1 MDVLSNLG
9 GYFSQ
14 FNTPLNVS
22 VISKLTKWPKLQSL
36 GHDSMLSDLSQN
48 FHGIKD
54 AKIQFA
60 THTAGN
66 PAQLTTAYAGI
77 KAMIL
82 LNAETNKLL
91 TTDPTLGPVGPAVT
105 NIGNLG
111 ATFSIPTSSLQ
122 GGTSA
127 IAQLVT

>member
-9 GYFSQ
+9 GYFNQ

-22 VISKLTKWPKLQSL
+22 VISKLTKWPNLQSL
-36 GHDSMLSDLSQN
+36 GHDSMLFDLIQN

-66 PAQLTTAYAGI
+66 PAQLTAAYAGI

-82 LNAETNKLL
+82 LNAETR
-91 TTDPTLGPVGPAVT
+91 
-105 NIGNLG
+105 
-111 ATFSIPTSSLQ
+111 SEEHTSELQ
-122 GGTSA
+122 SPM
-127 IAQLVT
+127 